1 MKSRCESHV
10 VVNAATQSPPL
21 TVNGHAY
28 ERGGEEEEEEEEVK
42 KKCSRLVALPKLVG
56 RDTRKERRK

>member
-21 TVNGHAY
+21 TANGHAY
-28 ERGGEEEEEEEEVK
+28 ERGGEEEEEEVK